1 MNLIV
6 VDKCTN
12 YCKYCFASNE
22 MAKNNAKAAL
32 KDENIPYVLDFIRN
46 SGPNFELNVI
56 GGEPFLYRQLPY
68 LLEQVLELENVSKIC
83 VFTGG
88 IVASKVVEQ
97 ISHLDSTRVNF
108 MFNMNEKKDYKTE
121 REYDLVLQNF
131 DLVLSYGFKAIFG
144 YNIYEKEFNYKEII
158 ELCREYGTPILR
170 WTIAFPELVKNQFT
184 TTLLPD
190 EYKLV
195 SNRVADFLEEAYQH
209 GIKAGLDCPIP
220 KCFFNNEQMGRIALT
235 QPLTIN
241 SIKSCGPVID
251 VTPDLEVFRCYALS
265 DLKRSKLTDFK
276 NFQEAISFYEKNV
289 DELYNIPQTFDY
301 CSTCE
306 FALNKTCYGGCIAH
320 SPKSVG
326 TRISKEDLLK
336 EMFKHF
342 QLQNFETV
350 AQFFEADKNDLDK
363 NPVANYLMSFV
374 AESNSDFKN
383 AKTFIRRS
391 IMYSQSFE
399 NIEKYRAR
407 FADLITFQTTSVN
420 E

>member
-22 MAKNNAKAAL
+22 MSKINAKTAL
-32 KDENIPYVLDFIRN
+32 RNENIPFVLDFIRN
-46 SGPNFELNVI
+46 SGPNFELNII
-56 GGEPFLYRQLPY
+56 GGEPFLYKQLPS
-68 LLEQVLELENVSKIC
+68 LLEQVLELKNVSKIC
-83 VFTGG
+83 IFTGG
-88 IVASKVVEQ
+88 IVASKVVDK
-97 ISHLDSTRVNF
+97 ISHFDTTRINF

-144 YNIYEKEFNYKEII
+144 YNIYEINFNYKEII
-158 ELCREYGTPILR
+158 DLCCEYGTPILR

-184 TTLLPD
+184 TTLLAD

-235 QPLTIN
+235 QSLTVN
-241 SIKSCGPVID
+241 AIKSCGPVID
-251 VTPDLEVFRCYALS
+251 VTPDLDVFRCYALS
-265 DLKRSKLTDFK
+265 DLKRTKLTDFK
-276 NFQEAISFYEKNV
+276 NFQEAIAFYEKNV
-289 DELYNIPQTFDY
+289 DELYNTPHTFDY
-301 CSTCE
+301 CNSCE
-306 FALNKTCYGGCIAH
+306 FALNKTCYGGCISH

-326 TRISKEDLLK
+326 TRVSKEDLLT
-336 EMFKHF
+336 EMFEYF
-342 QLQNFETV
+342 QKNEFQNVEI
-350 AQFFEADKNDLDK
+350 FFSKNESVLKD
-363 NPVANYLMSFV
+363 NPIANYLMSYI
-374 AESNSDFKN
+374 AESKN
-383 AKTFIRRS
+383 EINVAKTFIRKS

-399 NIEKYRAR
+399 NIETYKNR
-407 FADLITFQTTSVN
+407 FILLLNRQQH